1 MSMRTEP
8 TDVAPSPDGT
18 DRSGPLLTVD
28 DLRISFPA
36 QDGTRARVDVL
47 QGVTFSLQRGE
58 ALALVGESG
67 SGKTM
72 TARTLIGLLPPTA
85 RIDDGRIML
94 GGRDLRALTRR
105 QWLKVRG
112 GDIGTVFQDAMSGLD
127 PVRTIGSLLVESIRL
142 HSNASRREARATAI
156 EVLGAVG
163 IPKPEERLRAYP
175 HQLSGGQRQRVMI
188 ALAIVTKPPLVI
200 ADEPTT
206 ALDATIQAQILE
218 LLRTELGRSSL
229 IIITHDLGVA
239 ASIAD
244 RTAVMYAGRIVEYGS
259 TTDVLERPQH
269 PYTVGLLQAAPA
281 FSRER
286 RPLRPIPG
294 TPPRPQDLGT
304 SCAFASRC
312 PRVQDDCRT
321 SIPEIVRI
329 GGREHACLHPVEESA

>member
-1 MSMRTEP
+1 MNTQVSGSP
-8 TDVAPSPDGT
+8 TSVDPVAST
-18 DRSGPLLTVD
+18 AQQLLHLE
-28 DLRISFPA
+28 DLRISFPSP
-36 QDGTRARVDVL
+36 DGNGRVQILHGVSFGL
-47 QGVTFSLQRGE
+47 QSGK

-72 TARTLIGLLPPTA
+72 TARALIGLLPPTA
-85 RIDDGRIML
+85 RIESGAMVLDGK
-94 GGRDLRALTRR
+94 DLTRLNRR
-105 QWLKVRG
+105 QWLAVRG
-112 GDIGTVFQDAMSGLD
+112 GSIGTVFQDAMSGLD

-142 HSNASRREARATAI
+142 HTTLSKRAARAQAV
-156 EVLGAVG
+156 EVLGSVG
-163 IPKPEERLRAYP
+163 ISNPLERLKSYP

-244 RTAVMYAGRIVEYGS
+244 NTAVMYAGRIVEYGLTS
-259 TTDVLERPQH
+259 DVLERPRH
-269 PYTVGLLQAAPA
+269 PYTVGLLDAAPA

-294 TPPRPQDLGT
+294 TPPRPQDLGDG
-304 SCAFASRC
+304 CAFAPRCKNAQSDCLSRV
-312 PRVQDDCRT
+312 PDITEVDGHQ
-321 SIPEIVRI
+321 
-329 GGREHACLHPVEESA
+329 HACLHPIEERFR

>member
-1 MSMRTEP
+1 MNTH
-8 TDVAPSPDGT
+8 V
-18 DRSGPLLTVD
+18 SGLSASVDQVGADSHRLLHLE

-36 QDGTRARVDVL
+36 SDGIGRVQIL
-47 QGVTFSLQRGE
+47 HGVAFGLERGQ

-72 TARTLIGLLPPTA
+72 TARALIGLLPPTA
-85 RIDDGRIML
+85 RIESGEMVLDGK
-94 GGRDLRALTRR
+94 DLMRLNRR
-105 QWLKVRG
+105 QWRAVRG
-112 GDIGTVFQDAMSGLD
+112 GSIGTVFQDAMSGLD
-127 PVRTIGSLLVESIRL
+127 PVRTIGSLLMESIRL
-142 HSNASRREARATAI
+142 HTSLSRKAARAQAI
-156 EVLGAVG
+156 EVLGSVG
-163 IPKPEERLRAYP
+163 IPNPVERLKSYP

-244 RTAVMYAGRIVEYGS
+244 KTAVMYAGRIVEYGRTS
-259 TTDVLERPQH
+259 DVLERPRH
-269 PYTVGLLQAAPA
+269 PYTVGLLDAAPA

-294 TPPRPQDLGT
+294 TPPRPQDLGAG
-304 SCAFASRC
+304 CAFAPRC
-312 PRVQDDCRT
+312 LNVQPDCLPEV
-321 SIPEIVRI
+321 PEITHDS
-329 GGREHACLHPVEESA
+329 GRQYACLHPIEERPR

>member
-1 MSMRTEP
+1 MSTHPEP
-8 TDVAPSPDGT
+8 SGTAPA
-18 DRSGPLLTVD
+18 SGAVTSDSTLLSVE

-36 QDGTRARVDVL
+36 RDGVRERVDVL
-47 QGVTFSLQRGE
+47 QGVSFSLRRGE

-85 RIDDGRIML
+85 RIDSGQVTLDGQ
-94 GGRDLRALTRR
+94 DLMSLSRR

-112 GDIGTVFQDAMSGLD
+112 GLIGTVFQDAMSGLD
-127 PVRTIGSLLVESIRL
+127 PVRTIGSLLMESIRL
-142 HSNASRREARATAI
+142 HSSISRRAACAQAI
-156 EVLGAVG
+156 EVLGLVG
-163 IPKPEERLRAYP
+163 IPKPAERLRAYP

-218 LLRTELGRSSL
+218 LLRTDLGSSSL

-244 RTAVMYAGRIVEYGS
+244 RTAVMYAGRIVEYSS
-259 TTDVLERPQH
+259 TTEVLERPRH

-294 TPPRPQDLGT
+294 TPPRPQDLGA
-304 SCAFASRC
+304 SCAFAPRC
-312 PRVQDDCRT
+312 PWAQDDCR
-321 SIPEIVRI
+321 SLIPDVARI
-329 GGREHACLHPVEESA
+329 GGHEHACLHPVEESV

>member
-1 MSMRTEP
+1 MNTHVSGNPASTGTSGS
-8 TDVAPSPDGT
+8 TDEQ
-18 DRSGPLLTVD
+18 LLSVE
-28 DLRISFPA
+28 DLRISFPSP
-36 QDGTRARVDVL
+36 DGAGRVQIL
-47 QGVTFSLQRGE
+47 HGVSFGLQRGQ

-72 TARTLIGLLPPTA
+72 TARALIGLLPPTA
-85 RIDDGRIML
+85 RIDSGAMVL
-94 GGRDLRALTRR
+94 GGRDLMQLNAR
-105 QWLKVRG
+105 QWRAVRG
-112 GDIGTVFQDAMSGLD
+112 GSIGTVFQDAMSGLD
-127 PVRTIGSLLVESIRL
+127 PVRTIGSLLIESIRL
-142 HSNASRREARATAI
+142 HTRLSRKSARASAV
-156 EVLGAVG
+156 EVLGSVG
-163 IPKPEERLRAYP
+163 IPNPVERLKSYP

-244 RTAVMYAGRIVEYGS
+244 HTAVMYSGRIVEYGQTS
-259 TTDVLERPQH
+259 DVLERPRH
-269 PYTVGLLQAAPA
+269 PYTVGLLDAAPA

-294 TPPRPQDLGT
+294 TPPRPQDLGEG
-304 SCAFASRC
+304 CAFAPRC
-312 PRVQDDCRT
+312 SSVQPDCLPNVPGIT
-321 SIPEIVRI
+321 HE
-329 GGREHACLHPVEESA
+329 GGRHHACLHPIEERSR